1 MPQWDG
7 IGKAPEAD
15 VTVNIITW
23 CWTIKSKL
31 HLVYYLC
38 QHSGCISPLGKQAP
52 MTNIRELGYIGIQL
66 GNYGRERGERGKSLV
81 GPYPMG

>member
-1 MPQWDG
+1 
-7 IGKAPEAD
+7 
-15 VTVNIITW
+15 
-23 CWTIKSKL
+23 
-31 HLVYYLC
+31 
-38 QHSGCISPLGKQAP
+38 